1 MFNNVKMGLKYYIY
15 KLFFIFVIYIILF
28 NNMFN
33 IICNIIL
40 NVVKL
45 SLAETVIIDMIPNIT
60 KNILGLF
67 KFFIIHI

>member
-1 MFNNVKMGLKYYIY
+1 MVNGGEKMAEEGNT
-15 KLFFIFVIYIILF
+15 LF

-45 SLAETVIIDMIPNIT
+45 SLAETVII
-60 KNILGLF
+60 
-67 KFFIIHI
+67 

>member
-1 MFNNVKMGLKYYIY
+1 NKQVAQKNKSRNPRLLQSRGSSI
-15 KLFFIFVIYIILF
+15 

-45 SLAETVIIDMIPNIT
+45 SLAETVIIDMIT

>member
-1 MFNNVKMGLKYYIY
+1 MGLKYDIY

-45 SLAETVIIDMIPNIT
+45 SLAETVIIDMNT
-60 KNILGLF
+60 
-67 KFFIIHI
+67 